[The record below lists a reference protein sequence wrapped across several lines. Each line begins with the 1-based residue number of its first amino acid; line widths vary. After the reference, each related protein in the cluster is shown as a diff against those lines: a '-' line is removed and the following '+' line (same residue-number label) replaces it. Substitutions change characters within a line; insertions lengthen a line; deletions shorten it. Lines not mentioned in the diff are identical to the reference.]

1 MEDRE
6 WAEIKRATSAQ
17 TRVLVGKIE
26 DRVLVPTDYQPA
38 LLANVGDSLG

>member
-17 TRVLVGKIE
+17 TRVLVGEIE
-26 DRVLVPTDYQPA
+26 DRVLVPTDY
-38 LLANVGDSLG
+38 